1 MQEIQYTGD
10 HGGRDRVCDRDILW
24 SGSGGSHMDPE
35 PDQVSNSGS
44 CARIHPAG
52 EIGYD
57 YYIWL
62 ARAYD
67 DPSQDFDIKLEY

>member
-10 HGGRDRVCDRDILW
+10 NGGRDRVCDRDLFR
-24 SGSGGSHMDPE
+24 SGSGRSSLDPE
-35 PDQVSNSGS
+35 SNQVSIAGS
-44 CARIHPAG
+44 CSGIHPAG

-57 YYIWL
+57 YYLWL

-67 DPSQDFDIKLEY
+67 DPNQDFDIKLEY